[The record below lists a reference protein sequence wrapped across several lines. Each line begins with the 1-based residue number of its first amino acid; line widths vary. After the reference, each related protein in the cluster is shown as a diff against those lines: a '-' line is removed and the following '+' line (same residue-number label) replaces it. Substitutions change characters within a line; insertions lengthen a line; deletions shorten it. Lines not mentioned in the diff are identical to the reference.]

1 MLFMI
6 QCFDNEDSLE
16 VRKATRN
23 AHLAYASSAGVRL
36 KFAGPMMA
44 SEEDMTPIGSLIIL
58 DAASETA
65 AYLYAENDPYNKAGL
80 FEKVTIKPVVSVL
93 GEWVAGADN

>member
-6 QCFDNEDSLE
+6 QCFDKEDSLE
-16 VRKATRN
+16 LRKATRK
-23 AHLAYASSAGVRL
+23 AHLAYASSAGARL
-36 KFAGPMMA
+36 KFGGPMMA

-58 DAASETA
+58 DAASEAA

-80 FEKVTIKPVVSVL
+80 FEKVTIKPVVGVL
-93 GEWVAGADN
+93 GEWVAGTDN

>member
-6 QCFDNEDSLE
+6 QCFDKEDSLE
-16 VRKATRN
+16 IRKATRK

-44 SEEDMTPIGSLIIL
+44 SEEDMTPIGSLVLL
-58 DAASETA
+58 DAASEAA

-80 FEKVTIKPVVSVL
+80 FEKVSINPMLGVL
-93 GEWVAGADN
+93 GEWLAGADD